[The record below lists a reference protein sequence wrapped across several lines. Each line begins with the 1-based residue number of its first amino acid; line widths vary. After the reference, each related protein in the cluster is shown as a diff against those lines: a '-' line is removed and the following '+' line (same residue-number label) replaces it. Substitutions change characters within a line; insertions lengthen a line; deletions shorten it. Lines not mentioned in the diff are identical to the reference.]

1 MIHRFASRTRGFLV
15 VLALAGLVG
24 SVGVAAD
31 QDELPPIERMK
42 EDLVGI
48 QKNLT
53 NANMKLK
60 LGMSGVSSAGAEG
73 ETAQRPPTPAESCC
87 SGNLERMNKKLHLVT
102 RTLEQL
108 DVYYAERRNSEA
120 LAVLDQIR
128 GEVNVVARGVAIFQ
142 MAGTTGRAQQAL
154 DGIIRP
160 FHRLREAIEQLE
172 ACCPV
177 DAAAAAKLKKRP

>member
-1 MIHRFASRTRGFLV
+1 MSHRIANRARGFLV

-24 SVGVAAD
+24 STGVAAD
-31 QDELPPIERMK
+31 EDDLPPMERLK
-42 EDLVGI
+42 QDLLGI

-53 NANMKLK
+53 NATGKLK
-60 LGMSGVSSAGAEG
+60 RGMAGVSSTDAAGDAAE
-73 ETAQRPPTPAESCC
+73 RPPTPAESCC
-87 SGNLERMNKKLHLVT
+87 GSNIERIKMKIHLLT

-108 DVYYAERRNSEA
+108 DVYYAERGNAEA

-128 GEVNVVARGVAIFQ
+128 GELNIVSRGVAVFK

-154 DGIIRP
+154 VGIIRP
-160 FHRLREAIEQLE
+160 FSRLRKAIDRLE

-177 DAAAAAKLKKRP
+177 DAAAASKVKKRP